1 MLRPVCRDYYQI
13 SVNSVIRLVA
23 ISKKKPSAVWSTVTI
38 RSHIRLITRWVHENQ
53 NWVYIAI
60 IGFCLS
66 VTVLY
71 KISQW

>member
-1 MLRPVCRDYYQI
+1 MI
-13 SVNSVIRLVA
+13 GKVA
-23 ISKKKPSAVWSTVTI
+23 MSKKKRQSALTYTGDFLA
-38 RSHIRLITRWVHENQ
+38 RLQSIIGWVHENQ

-71 KISQW
+71 KILQ